1 MVELSNSEMN
11 CLIPLIKEKQDVELW
26 AVAEGKMLGK
36 AWVDNKENPLTALVL
51 IADFCFLLGVNENEG
66 NETYIK
72 KLLEKFKRKI
82 LVPYSNY
89 WNLFIEKHFPNNHEK
104 YIRYAI
110 KREQNVF
117 DRDKLKGFIDID
129 EHEFFIEKIDQSNYN
144 KVLEDE
150 FMADC
155 CSNFSSLEDFLNN
168 GIGYIIIHENEIISG
183 ASSYSYCN
191 GAISITIG
199 TKREYRKKGLALA
212 CASKVILECLD
223 KNVYPKWDASNLES
237 VTLAEKLGYHFDK
250 EYIVYSIL

>member
-1 MVELSNSEMN
+1 MVELLNFEMN
-11 CLIPLIKEKQDVELW
+11 CLIPLIKEKQDIELW
-26 AVAEGKMLGK
+26 AVVEGKMLGK

-51 IADFCFLLGVNENEG
+51 IADFCFLLGFNENAG
-66 NETYIK
+66 NEICIK
-72 KLLEKFKRKI
+72 KLLEKLKGKI

-89 WNLFIEKHFPNNHEK
+89 WNLFIEKHFSNNHKK

-110 KREQNVF
+110 KEEQDVF
-117 DRDKLKGFIDID
+117 DRDKLKGFLNIV
-129 EHEFFIEKIDQSNYN
+129 EHEFFIDKIDQSNYN

-155 CSNFSSLEDFLNN
+155 CSNFSTLEEFLNN

-250 EYIVYSIL
+250 EYEVYSIL

>member
-1 MVELSNSEMN
+1 MVELLNSEMN
-11 CLIPLIKEKQDVELW
+11 CLIPLIREKQDVELW
-26 AVAEGKMLGK
+26 AVVEGKMLGK
-36 AWVDNKENPLTALVL
+36 AWVDNKKNPLTALVL
-51 IADFCFLLGVNENEG
+51 IADFCFLLGLNENEG
-66 NETYIK
+66 NEVCIK
-72 KLLEKFKRKI
+72 KLLEKFKGKI
-82 LVPYSNY
+82 FVPYSNY
-89 WNLFIEKHFPNNHEK
+89 WNLFIEKHFSNNHKK

-110 KREQNVF
+110 KREQDVF
-117 DRDKLKGFIDID
+117 DRYKLKNFIDIV
-129 EHEFFIEKIDQSNYN
+129 EHEFFIEKIDQNNYN

-250 EYIVYSIL
+250 EYEVYSIL